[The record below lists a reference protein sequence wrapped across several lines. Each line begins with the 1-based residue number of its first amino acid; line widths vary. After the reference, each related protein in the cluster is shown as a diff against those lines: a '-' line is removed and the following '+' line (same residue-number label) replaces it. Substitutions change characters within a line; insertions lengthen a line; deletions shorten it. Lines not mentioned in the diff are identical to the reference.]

1 MPTASEPNL
10 YLNTDDL
17 KVDLGLRTA
26 RGGAITIASQALKF
40 FLSMSGTVI
49 LARLLTPRDYGLVGM
64 VAVVTGFI
72 AIFKDLG
79 LSSATIQREDL
90 NEGQI
95 STLFWVNISFSVLT
109 MFLTAAISPLVA
121 RFYAEPR
128 LGLITIAYSVGFLLG
143 GLTVQHE
150 ALLRRRMR
158 FGLLAA
164 AEIASLLVGLFTGVY
179 LAWRG
184 MTYWALVFSQL
195 SQGLAY
201 AIAVWFVCRW
211 RPGLPVRNSGVR
223 SLLAFGRNLTGF
235 SIINYFARN
244 LDNLLIGR
252 FWGGV
257 QLGLYARAYQLLM
270 LPIDQ
275 ISAPITSVAI
285 PALSRLT
292 DSPERYRN
300 AYLRLIEKI
309 AIMTMPLMVL
319 MIATSDWVVLLLL
332 GPKWS
337 GVSRLFALLAIAGFI
352 QPVTSTTGW
361 LYVTQGRTRQMFQW
375 GLIGSTII
383 IASIV
388 IGLPWGAVG
397 VAASY
402 SITFVLLVTPLLV
415 WFVTREGPVR
425 ALDFYRTIGP
435 PACASISALAALMAF
450 RRWSPVS
457 QPLVRLALAFGI
469 TMIVTLLVV
478 GLFPPGRRSLRDLKS
493 FAVLLTRRGTI
504 TTVA

>member
-17 KVDLGLRTA
+17 KVNLGLRTA

-40 FLSMSGTVI
+40 FLGMVGTVI

-72 AIFKDLG
+72 SIFKDLG
-79 LSSATIQREDL
+79 LSSATIQRADL

-95 STLFWVNISFSVLT
+95 STLFWVNISFSVFT

-121 RFYAEPR
+121 RFYGEPR
-128 LGLITIAYSVGFLLG
+128 LVLITIAYSVGFLLG

-164 AEIASLLVGLFTGVY
+164 AEIASLLVGLSTGIY

-211 RPGLPVRNSGVR
+211 RPGLPVRDSGVR

-402 SITFVLLVTPLLV
+402 SITFVLVVTPLLV

-425 ALDFYRTIGP
+425 ALDFYRAIGP

-450 RRWSPVS
+450 RQWSPFS

-478 GLFPPGRRSLRDLKS
+478 GVFPPGRRSLRDLKS

>member
-1 MPTASEPNL
+1 MSTAPKPNQ
-10 YLNTDDL
+10 YLGTADL
-17 KVDLGLRTA
+17 KIDLGLRTA
-26 RGGAITIASQALKF
+26 RGGAVTIASQGLKF
-40 FLSMSGTVI
+40 FLSMFATVI

-79 LSSATIQREDL
+79 LSSATIQRADL
-90 NEGQI
+90 NEGQV
-95 STLFWVNISFSVLT
+95 STLFWINISFSVLI
-109 MFLTAAISPLVA
+109 MFVTVAISPLVA
-121 RFYAEPR
+121 KFYGEPR
-128 LGLITIAYSVGFLLG
+128 LVSITIAYSAGFLLG

-158 FGLLAA
+158 FGGLAA
-164 AEIASLLVGLFTGVY
+164 AEIFALLVGLSTGIY

-184 MTYWALVFSQL
+184 KNYWALVFSQL

-201 AIAVWFVCRW
+201 AMAVWLVCRW

-244 LDNLLIGR
+244 LDNMLIGR
-252 FWGGV
+252 FWGGLE
-257 QLGLYARAYQLLM
+257 LGLYARAYQLLM
-270 LPIDQ
+270 LPIEQ

-292 DSPERYRN
+292 DSPERYRS
-300 AYLRLIEKI
+300 AYVRLIEKI
-309 AIMTMPLMVL
+309 AILTMPLMVF

-337 GVSRLFALLAIAGFI
+337 GVSRIFALLAIAGFI
-352 QPVTSTTGW
+352 QPVSGTVGW

-375 GLIGSTII
+375 GLIGSAII

-388 IGLPWGAVG
+388 VGLPWGAVG

-402 SITFVLLVTPLLV
+402 SITFFLLVTPLSI
-415 WFVTREGPVR
+415 WYATREGPVR
-425 ALDFYRTIGP
+425 AMDFYRAIGP
-435 PACASISALAALMAF
+435 PAGASISALAALVAF
-450 RRWSPVS
+450 RQWSLVS
-457 QPLVRLALAFGI
+457 QPFVRLGLAFAI
-469 TMIVTLLVV
+469 AMLVSLVV
-478 GLFPPGRRSLRDLKS
+478 LGLFPAGRLLLRDLKG
-493 FAVLLTRRGTI
+493 FAILLTRREEI
-504 TTVA
+504 TTAI

>member
-1 MPTASEPNL
+1 MPTSQDSNQ
-10 YLNTDDL
+10 YLRTDDL
-17 KVDLGLRTA
+17 KIDLGLRTA
-26 RGGAITIASQALKF
+26 RGGAVTMASQGIKF
-40 FLSMSGTVI
+40 FFSMFATVI
-49 LARLLTPRDYGLVGM
+49 LARLLTPQDYGLVGM

-72 AIFKDLG
+72 SIFKDLG
-79 LSSATIQREDL
+79 LSSATIQRADL

-95 STLFWVNISFSVLT
+95 SSLFWVNISFSVFIMLLT
-109 MFLTAAISPLVA
+109 TAISPLVV
-121 RFYAEPR
+121 RFYGEPR
-128 LGLITIAYSVGFLLG
+128 LGPITIAYSAGFLLG

-158 FGLLAA
+158 FGPLAA
-164 AEIASLLVGLFTGVY
+164 AEIFSLLVGLSTGIY

-184 MTYWALVFSQL
+184 KNYWALVFSQL

-201 AIAVWFVCRW
+201 ASAVWLVCRW

-244 LDNLLIGR
+244 LDNMLIGR

-270 LPIDQ
+270 LPIEQ
-275 ISAPITSVAI
+275 ISSPITSVAI
-285 PALSRLT
+285 PALSRLN

-300 AYLRLIEKI
+300 AYRRLIEKI
-309 AIMTMPLMVL
+309 AILTMPLMAL

-332 GPKWS
+332 GPKWL

-352 QPVTSTTGW
+352 QPVSGTVGW
-361 LYVTQGRTRQMFQW
+361 LYVTQGRTHHMFQW

-388 IGLPWGAVG
+388 AGLPWGAVG

-402 SITFVLLVTPLLV
+402 SITFVLVVTPLSV
-415 WFVTREGPVR
+415 WFVARQGPVR
-425 ALDFYRTIGP
+425 AMDFYRAIGP
-435 PACASISALAALMAF
+435 PACASVFAFAALIGF
-450 RRWSPVS
+450 RAWSPIA
-457 QPLVRLALAFGI
+457 QPLIRLAVAFVI
-469 TMIVTLLVV
+469 AVIVTLVVLV
-478 GLFPPGRRSLRDLKS
+478 LLPAGRRSLRDLKA
-493 FAVLLTRRGTI
+493 FAILLTRRGEI
-504 TTVA
+504 TTAL

>member
-1 MPTASEPNL
+1 MPTAPEPNQ
-10 YLNTDDL
+10 YLRTDDL
-17 KVDLGLRTA
+17 KTDLGLRTA
-26 RGGAITIASQALKF
+26 RGGAVTIASQGLKF
-40 FLSMSGTVI
+40 FFSMFATVI
-49 LARLLTPRDYGLVGM
+49 LARLLTPQDYGLVGM

-72 AIFKDLG
+72 SIFKDLG
-79 LSSATIQREDL
+79 LSSATIQRADL

-95 STLFWVNISFSVLT
+95 STLFWINISFSVVI
-109 MFLTAAISPLVA
+109 MFLTASISPLVA
-121 RFYAEPR
+121 RFYGEPR
-128 LGLITIAYSVGFLLG
+128 LGPITIAYSAGFLLG

-158 FGLLAA
+158 FGPLAA
-164 AEIASLLVGLFTGVY
+164 VEIFSLLIGISVGIS

-184 MTYWALVFSQL
+184 KNYWALVFSQL

-201 AIAVWFVCRW
+201 AAAVWLVCRW

-244 LDNLLIGR
+244 LDNMLIGR

-275 ISAPITSVAI
+275 ISTPITSVAI

-300 AYLRLIEKI
+300 AYLRLLEKI
-309 AIMTMPLMVL
+309 AILTMPLMAL

-337 GVSRLFALLAIAGFI
+337 GVSRIFALLAIAGFV
-352 QPVTSTTGW
+352 QPLCSTTGW
-361 LYVTQGRTRQMFQW
+361 LFVTQGRTHHMFQW
-375 GLIGSTII
+375 GLIGATII

-388 IGLPWGAVG
+388 AGLPWGAVG

-402 SITFVLLVTPLLV
+402 SITFVCLVTPLLF
-415 WFVTREGPVR
+415 WFVAREGPVR
-425 ALDFYRTIGP
+425 AFDFYRTIGP
-435 PACASISALAALMAF
+435 PACASVFVLAALVAF
-450 RRWSPVS
+450 REWSPIS
-457 QPLVRLALAFGI
+457 QPIVRLLVAFVIASVVALVALA
-469 TMIVTLLVV
+469 LL
-478 GLFPPGRRSLRDLKS
+478 PAGRRALLDFKE
-493 FAVLLTRRGTI
+493 FALLLTRGGEIRTAI
-504 TTVA
+504 

>member
-1 MPTASEPNL
+1 MPTATKANQ
-10 YLNTDDL
+10 YLGTADL

-26 RGGAITIASQALKF
+26 RGGAVTVGSQGVKF
-40 FLSMSGTVI
+40 FLSMFATVI

-72 AIFKDLG
+72 SIFKDLG
-79 LSSATIQREDL
+79 LSSATIQRADL
-90 NEGQI
+90 NEGQV
-95 STLFWVNISFSVLT
+95 STLFWVNISFSVLI
-109 MFLTAAISPLVA
+109 MFVTVAISPLVA
-121 RFYAEPR
+121 RFYGEPR
-128 LGLITIAYSVGFLLG
+128 LGPITIAYSAGFLLG

-158 FGLLAA
+158 FGGLAA
-164 AEIASLLVGLFTGVY
+164 AEIFALLVGLSTGIY

-184 MTYWALVFSQL
+184 KNYWALVFSQL

-201 AIAVWFVCRW
+201 AVAVWLICRW
-211 RPGLPVRNSGVR
+211 HPGLPVRNSGVR

-252 FWGGV
+252 FWGGLE
-257 QLGLYARAYQLLM
+257 LGLYARAYQLLM
-270 LPIDQ
+270 LPIEQ

-300 AYLRLIEKI
+300 AYVRLIEKI
-309 AIMTMPLMVL
+309 AILTMPLMVF

-332 GPKWS
+332 GPKWT
-337 GVSRLFALLAIAGFI
+337 GVSRIFALLAIAGFI
-352 QPVTSTTGW
+352 QPVSGTAGW

-375 GLIGSTII
+375 GLIGSSII
-383 IASIV
+383 IVSIV
-388 IGLPWGAVG
+388 AGLPWGAVG

-402 SITFVLLVTPLLV
+402 SITFILVVTPLSI
-415 WFVTREGPVR
+415 WFVAREGPVR
-425 ALDFYRTIGP
+425 ARDFYRAIAP
-435 PACASISALAALMAF
+435 PACASISALAALVAF
-450 RRWSPVS
+450 RQWSSLS
-457 QPLVRLALAFGI
+457 QPLLRLALAFAI
-469 TMIVTLLVV
+469 ATVVTVVVLV
-478 GLFPPGRRSLRDLKS
+478 LIPAGRRLLRDLKG
-493 FAVLLTRRGTI
+493 FAILLLRREEI
-504 TTVA
+504 TTAI